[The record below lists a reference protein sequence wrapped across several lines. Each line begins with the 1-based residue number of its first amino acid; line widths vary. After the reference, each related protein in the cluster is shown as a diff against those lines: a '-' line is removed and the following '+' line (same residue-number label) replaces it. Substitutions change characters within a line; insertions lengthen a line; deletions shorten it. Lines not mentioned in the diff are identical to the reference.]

1 MAKDFRCFSRPFG
14 GSARRPVRGARPRA
28 FVRNALRSGADARL
42 MKSTKTRGLE
52 RRRAAGERNMRT
64 FVRGGVLTVLSVLL
78 TGVGHATLVGC
89 GGAAADPDPFPA
101 SEPRK
106 EGEHEPGDPGDGP
119 RP

>member
-1 MAKDFRCFSRPFG
+1 
-14 GSARRPVRGARPRA
+14 
-28 FVRNALRSGADARL
+28 
-42 MKSTKTRGLE
+42 
-52 RRRAAGERNMRT
+52 T

-119 RP
+119 RPPPPVEGAPVDGVFVSSTKGHEDGDGSSTRPLKTLGAGIALAKAKDLPLIACAETYREAVE